1 MATPNRRRTSAIR
14 HLRKISGAAKLDRC
28 STRADISYAM
38 RVFGRAAI
46 EYGEV
51 NAWVI
56 QPAAAAKRP
65 VPNAPQVTAASCDAL
80 REISIVDEQGDR
92 RPIYVPAE
100 RPLTVFLDGREL
112 VTLMTLGACP
122 EMLVLGYLRN
132 QRLIGD
138 VTLIE
143 SLAVDWNRDSA
154 TVTTRAGIGGG
165 GTGSA
170 PGIVGT
176 ACGLGTVFGD
186 LMIQVETMGALPQAE
201 SARISRSTLLQVLD
215 TMRLHDAIHRAA
227 GSVHSCALF
236 QGAELLVSIEDV
248 SRHNGLDTVAGWMA
262 YHGVAGVDKILF
274 TTGRLTSEMV
284 MKAAHNGLPILV
296 SRNGVTAMG
305 CDLAAKLG
313 MTLFGRAA
321 NRRFLCYVGA
331 ERFDAEAGTD

>member
-1 MATPNRRRTSAIR
+1 
-14 HLRKISGAAKLDRC
+14 
-28 STRADISYAM
+28 
-38 RVFGRAAI
+38 VAI
-46 EYGEV
+46 EHSDV
-51 NAWVI
+51 MAWVI

-138 VTLIE
+138 VTMIE
-143 SLAVDWNRDSA
+143 SLAVDWNTGSA
-154 TVTTRAGIGGG
+154 TVTTRAGISGG
-165 GTGSA
+165 GTGAA

-176 ACGLGTVFGD
+176 ACALGTVFGE
-186 LMIQVETMGALPQAE
+186 LMMQVESGALPQAE

-236 QGAELLVSIEDV
+236 QGTDLLVSIEDV
-248 SRHNGLDTVAGWMA
+248 SRHNGLDIVAGWMA
-262 YHGVAGVDKILF
+262 FHGVAGGDKILF

-284 MKAAHNGLPILV
+284 MKAAHNGLPIVV

-305 CDLAAKLG
+305 RDLAAKMG

-331 ERFDAEAGTD
+331 ERFDPEAGTD

>member
-1 MATPNRRRTSAIR
+1 VSKA
-14 HLRKISGAAKLDRC
+14 
-28 STRADISYAM
+28 
-38 RVFGRAAI
+38 V
-46 EYGEV
+46 
-51 NAWVI
+51 AWVI
-56 QPAAAAKRP
+56 EPVAAALPP
-65 VPNAPQVTAASCDAL
+65 VPNAPRVSAASCAPL
-80 REISIVDEQGDR
+80 REISIVDEEGVR
-92 RPIYVPAE
+92 RSIEVPVE

-138 VTLIE
+138 VTMVE
-143 SLAVDWNRDSA
+143 SLAVDWNSGSA
-154 TVTTRAGIGGG
+154 AVTTRAGKSGGG
-165 GTGSA
+165 ASAA

-186 LMIQVETMGALPQAE
+186 LMMQVEAGALPPAE

-215 TMRLHDAIHRAA
+215 TVRQHDAIHRAA

-236 QGAELLVSIEDV
+236 QGAGLLVSIEDV
-248 SRHNGLDTVAGWMA
+248 SRHNGLDTLAGWMA
-262 YHGVAGVDKILF
+262 FHGVAGGDKILF

-284 MKAAHNGLPILV
+284 MKAAHNGVPIMV
-296 SRNGVTAMG
+296 SRNGATAMG
-305 CDLAAKLG
+305 CDLAVKLG

-331 ERFDAEAGTD
+331 ERFDPGVEAG

>member
-1 MATPNRRRTSAIR
+1 VAVEHGDVM
-14 HLRKISGAAKLDRC
+14 
-28 STRADISYAM
+28 
-38 RVFGRAAI
+38 
-46 EYGEV
+46 
-51 NAWVI
+51 AWVI
-56 QPAAAAKRP
+56 QPTAAALRP
-65 VPNAPQVTAASCDAL
+65 VANAPRVTAASCGPL
-80 REISIVDEQGDR
+80 REISVVDEKGER

-122 EMLVLGYLRN
+122 EMLVLGYLLN

-138 VTLIE
+138 VAMIE
-143 SLAVDWNRDSA
+143 SLAVDWNLGSA
-154 TVTTRAGIGGG
+154 EVTTRTGGAGAA
-165 GTGSA
+165 GSA
-170 PGIVGT
+170 PANVGT
-176 ACGLGTVFGD
+176 GCALGTVFSD
-186 LMIQVETMGALPQAE
+186 LMRQMDAITLPQVEL
-201 SARISRSTLLQVLD
+201 ARVSGNTLLHVLE
-215 TMRLHDAIHRAA
+215 TMRQHDAIHRAA

-236 QGAELLVSIEDV
+236 QGTGLLVSIEDV

-262 YHGVAGVDKILF
+262 FHGVSGGDKILF

-284 MKAAHNGLPILV
+284 MKAAHNSVPIIV

-331 ERFDAEAGTD
+331 ERFDPEPGAD

>member
-1 MATPNRRRTSAIR
+1 
-14 HLRKISGAAKLDRC
+14 
-28 STRADISYAM
+28 
-38 RVFGRAAI
+38 VAI
-46 EYGEV
+46 EHSDV
-51 NAWVI
+51 MAWVI
-56 QPAAAAKRP
+56 QPAAAAMRP
-65 VPNAPQVTAASCDAL
+65 VPNAPRVTAASCALL
-80 REISIVDEQGDR
+80 REVFIVDEQGDR

-138 VTLIE
+138 VAMIE
-143 SLAVDWNRDSA
+143 SLAVDWNTGSA
-154 TVTTRAGIGGG
+154 TVTTRAGISGGG
-165 GTGSA
+165 AGAA

-186 LMIQVETMGALPQAE
+186 LMMQVEAGALPQAE
-201 SARISRSTLLQVLD
+201 SARISRSTLLHVLD
-215 TMRLHDAIHRAA
+215 TMRQHDAIHRAA

-236 QGAELLVSIEDV
+236 RGADLLVSIEDV
-248 SRHNGLDTVAGWMA
+248 SRHNGLDTLAGWMA
-262 YHGVAGVDKILF
+262 FHGVEGGDKILF

-284 MKAAHNGLPILV
+284 MKAAHNGVPIVV

-305 CDLAAKLG
+305 YDLAVKLG

-331 ERFDAEAGTD
+331 ERFDPEADAD

>member
-1 MATPNRRRTSAIR
+1 
-14 HLRKISGAAKLDRC
+14 
-28 STRADISYAM
+28 
-38 RVFGRAAI
+38 VAI
-46 EYGEV
+46 EHSDV
-51 NAWVI
+51 MAWVM
-56 QPAAAAKRP
+56 QPAAAALRP
-65 VPNAPQVTAASCDAL
+65 VPNAPRVTAASCAPL
-80 REISIVDEQGDR
+80 REILIVDEQGDR
-92 RPIYVPAE
+92 RPIYVPVE
-100 RPLTVFLDGREL
+100 RALTVFLDGREL

-138 VTLIE
+138 VAMIE
-143 SLAVDWNRDSA
+143 SLAVDWNTGSA
-154 TVTTRAGIGGG
+154 TVAMRAGIRGGG
-165 GTGSA
+165 AGAA

-186 LMIQVETMGALPQAE
+186 LMMQVEATAFPQAE
-201 SARISRSTLLQVLD
+201 SARISRSTLSKVLD
-215 TMRLHDAIHRAA
+215 TMRQHDAIHRAA

-236 QGAELLVSIEDV
+236 QGAGLLVSIEDV

-262 YHGVAGVDKILF
+262 FHGVAGGDKILF

-284 MKAAHNGLPILV
+284 MKAAHNGVPIIV

-305 CDLAAKLG
+305 CDLAVKLG

-331 ERFDAEAGTD
+331 ERFDPEGDTD